1 MSSKKVDLRH
11 IRNIGIIAHI
21 DAGKTTTIE
30 RILYY
35 TGRIYKIGEVDDG
48 TTTMDWM
55 AQERERGIT
64 ITSAATTCFWKDK
77 RINIID
83 TPGHVDFTAEVERS
97 LKVLDGGVVV
107 FCAVG
112 GVQPQSET
120 VWRQADKY
128 HVPRI
133 AFVNKMDRV
142 GANFFRVVSEIKE
155 RLGAN
160 PVPLQIP
167 IGGEDVFRGVID
179 LIAMKAFVYTTN
191 EPDGSTVMEEQPIPP
206 ELSKLASEYRHSL
219 IVRLGEV
226 DESCMERYIHDK
238 GIYPHEIRE
247 VLRAAVLHG
256 RIVPVLCGAAAK
268 NKGIEG
274 LLDAVTDYLPS
285 PLDIPPAKGVHPKTD
300 KEEVR
305 KASRDEKFS
314 ALAFKVTADQF
325 VGKLTY
331 FRVYSG
337 KVSAGEYIYNSTK
350 MVRERLGKI
359 VRMHANKQEIVDEVS
374 AGDIVAGVGL
384 KNTTTGDTLC
394 NEGHPIVLESIRF
407 PEPVISMSIEP
418 KTKADEERLGIA
430 LHKLEE
436 EDPTFRVSYNK
447 ETGQTIISGMGELH
461 LEILIDRMAR
471 EFNVTSNVGK
481 PNVAYKETI
490 TRSVRSVGKFIKQ
503 TGGRGQYGH
512 VVFDIAP
519 GARSSG
525 VVFES
530 KIVGGVIPKEY
541 IPAAE
546 EGMIDAARNGV
557 LAGYPVTDVVAKL
570 VDGSYHEVDSS
581 DIAFHMAASLALT
594 DGLRNANS
602 ILLEPIM
609 DLEVIVPE
617 QYLGDIIGDLNSR
630 RVKIVSISERG
641 NVKVVRGN
649 APLAEMFGY
658 ATVSRSLSQGR
669 ATYTMEPSF
678 YQEVPKYIAE
688 KIIEASGYKMNQSE
702 RR

>member
-1 MSSKKVDLRH
+1 
-11 IRNIGIIAHI
+11 
-21 DAGKTTTIE
+21 
-30 RILYY
+30 
-35 TGRIYKIGEVDDG
+35 
-48 TTTMDWM
+48 
-55 AQERERGIT
+55 
-64 ITSAATTCFWKDK
+64 
-77 RINIID
+77 
-83 TPGHVDFTAEVERS
+83 
-97 LKVLDGGVVV
+97 
-107 FCAVG
+107 
-112 GVQPQSET
+112 
-120 VWRQADKY
+120 
-128 HVPRI
+128 
-133 AFVNKMDRV
+133 
-142 GANFFRVVSEIKE
+142 
-155 RLGAN
+155 
-160 PVPLQIP
+160 
-167 IGGEDVFRGVID
+167 
-179 LIAMKAFVYTTN
+179 
-191 EPDGSTVMEEQPIPP
+191 MEEQPIPP